1 MKKTS
6 EVFSILIGI
15 LFILIGII
23 NTFWGNDPFFGIF
36 ILVAATIFFPYTTT
50 QLSKKFNFN
59 IAGWLKLLLALF
71 IIWSSIGVGE
81 LFDKI
86 DLMRKFFSE

>member
-6 EVFSILIGI
+6 EAFSILIGI

-59 IAGWLKLLLALF
+59 TAGWLKLLLALF
-71 IIWSSIGVGE
+71 IIWASIGVGE

-86 DLMRKFFSE
+86 DLMRKFFSM